1 MSKLYVIA
9 EDGTTTPMSS
19 IYCKNEDHELQWI
32 LVKNPDLLPGD
43 QIKPS
48 DPRRWL
54 LVRREM
60 PVPDPITGGG
70 RWSIDAFLVDQDGIP
85 TFIECKRYGDTRARR
100 EVVGQM
106 LEYDRAIEQ

>member
-9 EDGTTTPMSS
+9 EDGTTTPMAS
-19 IYCKNEDHELQWI
+19 IHCKNEDHELQRI
-32 LVKNPDLLPGD
+32 LVKNPELLPGD

-60 PVPDPITGGG
+60 PVPDPSTGGVAG
-70 RWSIDAFLVDQDGIP
+70 V
-85 TFIECKRYGDTRARR
+85 
-100 EVVGQM
+100 
-106 LEYDRAIEQ
+106 